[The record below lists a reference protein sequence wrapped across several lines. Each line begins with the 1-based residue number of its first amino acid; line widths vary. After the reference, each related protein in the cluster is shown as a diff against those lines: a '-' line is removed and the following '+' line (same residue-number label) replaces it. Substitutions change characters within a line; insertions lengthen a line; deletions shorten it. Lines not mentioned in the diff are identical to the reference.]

1 MTGSGMRPL
10 DRPCGEQGKL
20 PTAKA
25 FKLAERDKHMSEQK
39 SFMQELDPWSD
50 ANVVGPLSSADPNH
64 EEWQA
69 VVEQVK
75 KAIRQK
81 VLDSYRNGQGVKP
94 GFTNRPSSGLRPA
107 PKRTVPFKK

>member
-1 MTGSGMRPL
+1 
-10 DRPCGEQGKL
+10 
-20 PTAKA
+20 
-25 FKLAERDKHMSEQK
+25 MSEQR
-39 SFMQELDPWSD
+39 SFMQELDLWSD
-50 ANVVGPLSSADPNH
+50 ANVVGPLSSAGPNH
-64 EEWQA
+64 QEWPA

-94 GFTNRPSSGLRPA
+94 GITNRPSSGLQPV